1 MSKKKVTPEMM
12 NVIINCQLMKGK
24 IYPNYDQF
32 ADFKNLSLLTI
43 EQLDRLQERLIPEY
57 NKTFAVSQ

>member
-1 MSKKKVTPEMM
+1 MKNYKVSPEKM

-32 ADFKNLSLLTI
+32 SDFKNLALLTI
-43 EQLDRLQERLIPEY
+43 DQLRRLQDRLIPEY
-57 NKTFAVSQ
+57 NKAIKVN